1 MNNDNYWASRRTIR
15 KFTPQPVSDEVI
27 DSMLKLAAQAP
38 TTGNMQLYSVVVS
51 KSPEILAAL
60 RPAHFNQPAS
70 QAPVLLTFCAD
81 LNRFTRWCDISG
93 ADAGFDN
100 FQSFMAALLDVTIF
114 AQQFTTIAEQQ
125 GLGVCYLGTTTYNA
139 PDIALTLKLP
149 KGVIP
154 VITLALGFPDETG
167 AVSDRLPLDAI
178 RHREVYHDPSADEI
192 LFHYAPKEALPE
204 NQRFIAENN
213 KHTLAQVF
221 TDVRY
226 PRANN
231 EHFSQVLLD
240 FLRSNG
246 LIP

>member
-1 MNNDNYWASRRTIR
+1 MNNDNYWATRRTIR
-15 KFTPQPVSDEVI
+15 KYTSQPVPDSMI
-27 DSMLKLAAQAP
+27 DSMLQLAAQAP

-51 KSPEILAAL
+51 KSPETLAAL

-81 LNRFTRWCDISG
+81 INRFKRWCAISG
-93 ADAGFDN
+93 AEAGFDN
-100 FQSFMAALLDVTIF
+100 LQSFMAALLDATIF

-139 PDIALTLKLP
+139 PDIARALSLP

-154 VITLALGFPDETG
+154 VITLSLGYPDETG

-178 RHREVYHDPSADEI
+178 RHREVYHDPTDDEV
-192 LFHYAPKEALPE
+192 LFHYAPKESLPE
-204 NQRFIAENN
+204 NRRFVAENH
-213 KHTLAQVF
+213 KHSLAQVF

-226 PRANN
+226 PRSNN
-231 EHFSQVLLD
+231 EHFSQVFHD
-240 FLRSNG
+240 FLRDND
-246 LIP
+246 LL